1 MPIKIDMSNPD
12 ELKRKAAVVVDPGL
26 YHFVVTNKLREVAC
40 KAPSENTM
48 VKLCL
53 KIIDEGEF
61 EGKLIWDQI
70 VISPKTMWNLYQFSR
85 SCGIDPA
92 DNDGLVELPDLDG
105 CELTAE
111 VDTDMYLGKPR
122 SIIKAYRFEG
132 DDEEAE

>member
-12 ELKRKAAVVVDPGL
+12 AMKRPVAVVVDPGL
-26 YHFVVTNKLREVAC
+26 YQFRVMNKLREVQC

-48 VKLCL
+48 VKLQL

-61 EGKLIWDQI
+61 EGKVIWDQI

-92 DNDGLVELPDLDG
+92 DNDGIVELPDLDG
-105 CELTAE
+105 SELTAE

-122 SIIKAYRFEG
+122 SIIKAYRFKG
-132 DDEEAE
+132 DDETAE